1 MLDSVF
7 ERSSDALL
15 QVLQLSLDEC
25 ISFDHKYICTD
36 HMLPALAS
44 EYGGVAAEAL
54 ATMKVDEDGV
64 RKELENQVKGKTES
78 ELPFSGRPDLSS
90 GMPSVT
96 LPVTSMNGSGVQSQG
111 SIADSRKAYGMSDL
125 MVQAL
130 HRAYEYSLFF
140 GLQYINPEHLLLGI
154 MDASESTAVK
164 IIEEL
169 GGNVEFLRRQI
180 LHLMSKTLNNEDIPG
195 LKSAVVSGLREL
207 IDKHYRAVSTLQS
220 LSVRSRYALSSLPP
234 RSEIVHMVCVGY
246 FPDFIL
252 NQIAFRRYLL
262 EETLAQLYLRVGG
275 LDKELNATIISSAA
289 QSLRAEVK
297 DTIEFMLSSEYR
309 LFNQMLDD
317 AEHDLIGSVVEDLW
331 WAQGEEIALNALF
344 TEALDDYGRDN
355 MIGLQER
362 RLEITQRLSKL
373 RTRLD
378 ETIRHCF
385 VKRAVSSTPSNS

>member
-1 MLDSVF
+1 MVP
-7 ERSSDALL
+7 
-15 QVLQLSLDEC
+15 V
-25 ISFDHKYICTD
+25 Y
-36 HMLPALAS
+36 PA
-44 EYGGVAAEAL
+44 
-54 ATMKVDEDGV
+54 
-64 RKELENQVKGKTES
+64 
-78 ELPFSGRPDLSS
+78 
-90 GMPSVT
+90 
-96 LPVTSMNGSGVQSQG
+96 QG
-111 SIADSRKAYGMSDL
+111 SVADSRKAYGMSDL

-169 GGNVEFLRRQI
+169 GGNVDFLRRQL
-180 LHLMSKTLNNEDIPG
+180 LHLMSKTLNNEENPG
-195 LKSAVVSGLREL
+195 LKSAIVSGLREL
-207 IDKHYRAVSTLQS
+207 IDKHYRAVSTLQA

-289 QSLRAEVK
+289 QTLRAEVRSS
-297 DTIEFMLSSEYR
+297 IEFMLSNEYR

-331 WAQGEEIALNALF
+331 WGPGRRNCSQCAL
-344 TEALDDYGRDN
+344 
-355 MIGLQER
+355 
-362 RLEITQRLSKL
+362 
-373 RTRLD
+373 
-378 ETIRHCF
+378 H
-385 VKRAVSSTPSNS
+385 

>member
-25 ISFDHKYICTD
+25 ISFDHTYICTD

-44 EYGGVAAEAL
+44 EYGGVASEAL
-54 ATMKVDEDGV
+54 ATMKVDEAGV

-78 ELPFSGRPDLSS
+78 ELPFSGRPDLSA

-96 LPVTSMNGSGVQSQG
+96 LPVTSLSGGAASAQGQG

-140 GLQYINPEHLLLGI
+140 GLQYIMPEHLLLGI

-164 IIEEL
+164 IVEEL
-169 GGNVEFLRRQI
+169 GGNVDFLRRQI
-180 LHLMSKTLNNEDIPG
+180 LHLMSKSLNNEDIPG
-195 LKSAVVSGLREL
+195 LKSAIVGGLREL

-297 DTIEFMLSSEYR
+297 CTIEYMLSNEYR

-331 WAQGEEIALNALF
+331 WAQGEEIALNTLF

-355 MIGLQER
+355 MINLQER

-373 RTRLD
+373 RQRLD

-385 VKRAVSSTPSNS
+385 VKRSVSA

>member
-1 MLDSVF
+1 
-7 ERSSDALL
+7 
-15 QVLQLSLDEC
+15 
-25 ISFDHKYICTD
+25 
-36 HMLPALAS
+36 
-44 EYGGVAAEAL
+44 
-54 ATMKVDEDGV
+54 
-64 RKELENQVKGKTES
+64 
-78 ELPFSGRPDLSS
+78 
-90 GMPSVT
+90 MPSVT
-96 LPVTSMNGSGVQSQG
+96 LPVTSNLGGMQSAGSV
-111 SIADSRKAYGMSDL
+111 ADSRKAYGMSDL

-140 GLQYINPEHLLLGI
+140 GLQFIMPEHLLLGI

-164 IIEEL
+164 IIEEV
-169 GGNVEFLRRQI
+169 GGNVDFLRRQI
-180 LHLMSKTLNNEDIPG
+180 LLLTSKSLNNEDIPG
-195 LKSAVVSGLREL
+195 LKNAVVSGLREL

-220 LSVRSRYALSSLPP
+220 LSVRSRHALTSLPP

-297 DTIEFMLSSEYR
+297 STIEYMLSNEYR

-331 WAQGEEIALNALF
+331 WAQGEEIALNTLF
-344 TEALDDYGRDN
+344 TEALDDYGREN
-355 MIGLQER
+355 MINLQER
-362 RLEITQRLSKL
+362 RLEITQRLAKL

-385 VKRAVSSTPSNS
+385 VKRSVSA

>member
-36 HMLPALAS
+36 HVLPALAS

-54 ATMKVDEDGV
+54 ATMKVDEDAV

-78 ELPFSGRPDLSS
+78 ELQFSGRPDLSA

-96 LPVTSMNGSGVQSQG
+96 LPVTSASGGMQSAG

-140 GLQYINPEHLLLGI
+140 GLQFIMPEHLLLGI

-164 IIEEL
+164 IIEEV
-169 GGNVEFLRRQI
+169 GGNVDFLRRQI
-180 LHLMSKTLNNEDIPG
+180 LLLTSKSLNNEDIPG
-195 LKSAVVSGLREL
+195 LKSAIVSGLREL
-207 IDKHYRAVSTLQS
+207 IDKHYRAVNTLQS

-252 NQIAFRRYLL
+252 NQIGFRRYLL

-297 DTIEFMLSSEYR
+297 DTIEFMLSNEYR

-331 WAQGEEIALNALF
+331 WAQGEEIALNTLF
-344 TEALDDYGRDN
+344 TEALDDYGREN
-355 MIGLQER
+355 MINLQER
-362 RLEITQRLSKL
+362 RLEITLRLSKL

-385 VKRAVSSTPSNS
+385 VKRSVSA

>member
-36 HMLPALAS
+36 HVLPALAS
-44 EYGGVAAEAL
+44 EYGGVASEAL
-54 ATMKVDEDGV
+54 ATMKVDEEAV

-78 ELPFSGRPDLSS
+78 ELQFSGRPDLSA

-96 LPVTSMNGSGVQSQG
+96 LPVTSAAGGMQSAG

-140 GLQYINPEHLLLGI
+140 GLQFITPEHLLLGI

-164 IIEEL
+164 IIEEV
-169 GGNVEFLRRQI
+169 GGNVDFLRRQI
-180 LHLMSKTLNNEDIPG
+180 LLLTSKTLNNEDIPG
-195 LKSAVVSGLREL
+195 LKSAIVSGLREL

-220 LSVRSRYALSSLPP
+220 LSVRSRHALTSLPP

-297 DTIEFMLSSEYR
+297 STIEYMLSNEYR

-331 WAQGEEIALNALF
+331 WAQGEEIALNTLF
-344 TEALDDYGRDN
+344 TEALEDYGREN
-355 MIGLQER
+355 MITLQER
-362 RLEITQRLSKL
+362 RLEITQRLAKL

-385 VKRAVSSTPSNS
+385 VKRSVSA

>member
-25 ISFDHKYICTD
+25 ITFEHTYICTD

-44 EYGGVAAEAL
+44 EYGGVASDAL
-54 ATMKVDEDGV
+54 ATMKVDEESV

-78 ELPFSGRPDLSS
+78 ELPFSGRPDLSA

-96 LPVTSMNGSGVQSQG
+96 LPVTSMVGGQSQG

-169 GGNVEFLRRQI
+169 GGNVDFLRRQI

-195 LKSAVVSGLREL
+195 LKSAVVGGLREL
-207 IDKHYRAVSTLQS
+207 IDKHYRAVSTLQT
-220 LSVRSRYALSSLPP
+220 LSVRSRHSLSNLPP

-252 NQIAFRRYLL
+252 NQMAFRRYLL

-297 DTIEFMLSSEYR
+297 STIEFMLSSEYR

-344 TEALDDYGRDN
+344 TEALDDYGRNN
-355 MIGLQER
+355 MINLQER

-385 VKRAVSSTPSNS
+385 VKRSVSA

>member
-44 EYGGVAAEAL
+44 EYGGVASDAM
-54 ATMKVDEDGV
+54 ATMKVDETAV
-64 RKELENQVKGKTES
+64 RKELENQIKGKTES
-78 ELPFSGRPDLSS
+78 ELPFSGRPDLSA

-96 LPVTSMNGSGVQSQG
+96 LPVASLSSSAPPSQG

-140 GLQYINPEHLLLGI
+140 GLQYIMPEHLLLGI
-154 MDASESTAVK
+154 MDARESTAVK

-169 GGNVEFLRRQI
+169 GGNVDFLRRQI
-180 LHLMSKTLNNEDIPG
+180 LLLMSKSLNNEDIPG
-195 LKSAVVSGLREL
+195 LKSAIVSGLREL

-262 EETLAQLYLRVGG
+262 EETVAQLDLRVGG

-297 DTIEFMLSSEYR
+297 STIEFMLSNEYR

-331 WAQGEEIALNALF
+331 WAQGEEIALNELF

-355 MIGLQER
+355 MINLQER

-385 VKRAVSSTPSNS
+385 VKRSVSA

>member
-25 ISFDHKYICTD
+25 ISFEHTYICTD

-44 EYGGVAAEAL
+44 EYGGVACEAL
-54 ATMKVDEDGV
+54 ATMKVEEEGV
-64 RKELENQVKGKTES
+64 RKELENQIKGKSES
-78 ELPFSGRPDLSS
+78 ELPFSGRPDLSA

-96 LPVTSMNGSGVQSQG
+96 LPVTSISGGQSQG

-154 MDASESTAVK
+154 MDAQESTAVK

-169 GGNVEFLRRQI
+169 GGNVDFLRRQI
-180 LHLMSKTLNNEDIPG
+180 LHLMSKTLNNEDMPG
-195 LKSAVVSGLREL
+195 LKSAIVGGLREL

-252 NQIAFRRYLL
+252 NQMAFRRYLL

-297 DTIEFMLSSEYR
+297 STIEFMLSNEYR
-309 LFNQMLDD
+309 LFNQMLDE

-344 TEALDDYGRDN
+344 TEALDDYGRNN
-355 MIGLQER
+355 MINLQER

-378 ETIRHCF
+378 ETVRHCF
-385 VKRAVSSTPSNS
+385 VKRSVSA

>member
-15 QVLQLSLDEC
+15 QILQLSLDEC
-25 ISFDHKYICTD
+25 ISFEHSYLCTD
-36 HMLPALAS
+36 HVLPALAS
-44 EYGGVAAEAL
+44 EYGGVAAQAL
-54 ATMKVDEDGV
+54 ASMKVEEEAV
-64 RKELENQVKGKTES
+64 HKELENQVKGKTES
-78 ELPFSGRPDLSS
+78 ELPFSGRPDLSA
-90 GMPSVT
+90 GLPSVT
-96 LPVTSMNGSGVQSQG
+96 LPVTSVGGLSGQG
-111 SIADSRKAYGMSDL
+111 NVADNRRAYGMSDL
-125 MVQAL
+125 LVQAL

-154 MDASESTAVK
+154 MDGSASTAVK

-169 GGNVEFLRRQI
+169 GGNVDFLRRQL
-180 LHLMSKTLNNEDIPG
+180 LHLMSKTLNNEENPG
-195 LKSAVVSGLREL
+195 LKSSIVGGLREL
-207 IDKHYRAVSTLQS
+207 IDKHYRAVSTLQT

-246 FPDFIL
+246 FPDFII

-262 EETLAQLYLRVGG
+262 EETLAQLDTRVGG

-289 QSLRAEVK
+289 QTLRAEVRSS
-297 DTIEFMLSSEYR
+297 IEFMLSNEYR

-317 AEHDLIGSVVEDLW
+317 AEHDLIGTVVEDLW

-344 TEALDDYGRDN
+344 TEALEDYGRDS
-355 MIGLQER
+355 MINLQER
-362 RLEITQRLSKL
+362 RLEINVRLTKL
-373 RTRLD
+373 RARLD

-385 VKRAVSSTPSNS
+385 VKRSVSAS

>member
-15 QVLQLSLDEC
+15 QVLQLALDEC

-44 EYGGVAAEAL
+44 EYGGVASDAL
-54 ATMKVDEDGV
+54 ATMKVDESAV

-78 ELPFSGRPDLSS
+78 ELPFSGRPDLSA

-96 LPVTSMNGSGVQSQG
+96 LPVASLSSTAPPSQG

-140 GLQYINPEHLLLGI
+140 GLQYIMPEHLLLGM
-154 MDASESTAVK
+154 MDARESTAVK

-169 GGNVEFLRRQI
+169 GGNVDFLRRQI
-180 LHLMSKTLNNEDIPG
+180 LHLMSKSLNNEDIPG
-195 LKSAVVSGLREL
+195 LKSAIVSGLREL

-252 NQIAFRRYLL
+252 NQIGFRRYLL
-262 EETLAQLYLRVGG
+262 EETVAQLDLRVGG

-297 DTIEFMLSSEYR
+297 STIEFMLSNEYR

-331 WAQGEEIALNALF
+331 WAQGEEIALNELF

-355 MIGLQER
+355 MINLQER

-385 VKRAVSSTPSNS
+385 VKRSVSA

>member
-15 QVLQLSLDEC
+15 QVLQLALDEC

-36 HMLPALAS
+36 HVLQALAS
-44 EYGGVAAEAL
+44 EYGGVASEAL
-54 ATMKVDEDGV
+54 ATMKVDEEAV

-78 ELPFSGRPDLSS
+78 ELQFSGRPDLSA

-96 LPVTSMNGSGVQSQG
+96 LPVTSASGGMQSAGSV
-111 SIADSRKAYGMSDL
+111 ADSRKAYGMSDL

-140 GLQYINPEHLLLGI
+140 GLQFITPEHLLLGI

-164 IIEEL
+164 IIEEV
-169 GGNVEFLRRQI
+169 GGNVDFLRRQI
-180 LHLMSKTLNNEDIPG
+180 LLLTSKTLNNEDIPG
-195 LKSAVVSGLREL
+195 LKSAVVGGLREL

-220 LSVRSRYALSSLPP
+220 LSVRSRHALTSLPP

-297 DTIEFMLSSEYR
+297 STIEYMLSNEYR

-331 WAQGEEIALNALF
+331 WAQGEEIALNTLF
-344 TEALDDYGRDN
+344 TEALDDYGREN
-355 MIGLQER
+355 MINLQER
-362 RLEITQRLSKL
+362 RLEITQRLAKL

-378 ETIRHCF
+378 DTIRHCF
-385 VKRAVSSTPSNS
+385 VKRSVSA